1 MKKILLCIFCAVN
14 TCAWAEL
21 PKQNSS
27 CKIVDQKYKFAYLVV
42 LGSLCSK
49 DENSIYDKSLNTL
62 FLKNQKK
69 CKLSREQIDP
79 TDEKVMNAYDGLL
92 SLTIEQQRIRCRAS
106 AKTIKTYF
114 SYGDNGDT
122 C

>member
-1 MKKILLCIFCAVN
+1 MKKIILSICCAVN

-27 CKIVDQKYKFAYLVV
+27 CKIVDQRDKFAYLVA

-49 DENSIYDKSLNTL
+49 EEDSTYDKSLNAL

-69 CKLSREQIDP
+69 CRLSREQIDP
-79 TDEKVMNAYDGLL
+79 TDEQVMNAYDGLL

-106 AKTIKTYF
+106 EKTIKTYF
-114 SYGDNGDT
+114 
-122 C
+122 